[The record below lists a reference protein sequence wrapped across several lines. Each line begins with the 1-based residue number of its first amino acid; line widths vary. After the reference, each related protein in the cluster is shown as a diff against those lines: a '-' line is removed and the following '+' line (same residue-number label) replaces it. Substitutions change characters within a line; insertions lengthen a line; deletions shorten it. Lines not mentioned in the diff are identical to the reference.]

1 MGRAHRPFCLA
12 NLFTEVPLVHSCQA
26 APPSL
31 TLRLEHPRTPS
42 PLKSIIS
49 LALSR
54 LLQPLI
60 RPPLLFICFTTGL
73 LSGRDLV
80 ILGPVFLDR
89 VVSSSTSSPAV
100 FSVPPSVSTPLC
112 PVPLLATRPRL
123 PERAHFPDPDPD
135 QQPRHP
141 PVAIHRRRVSNQ
153 QRYRLVGTRGGSS
166 RGNWPSTASHRR
178 HTGWAAQRAARRAF
192 NSKR

>member
-1 MGRAHRPFCLA
+1 MPGYGCRANYPEQHGTCASSFWLA
-12 NLFTEVPLVHSCQA
+12 NLFTEVPLVHSCHA

-60 RPPLLFICFTTGL
+60 RLPFFFICFAIGL

-80 ILGPVFLDR
+80 IRACLFGPCCFVLDIF
-89 VVSSSTSSPAV
+89 VLPLFSSQRSSRLPW
-100 FSVPPSVSTPLC
+100 SVCLQ
-112 PVPLLATRPRL
+112 PVPDCLSAPI
-123 PERAHFPDPDPD
+123 FP
-135 QQPRHP
+135 
-141 PVAIHRRRVSNQ
+141 
-153 QRYRLVGTRGGSS
+153 T
-166 RGNWPSTASHRR
+166 PSTATVHRSR
-178 HTGWAAQRAARRAF
+178 SVDDAFPTLSGSRIQGPSAQEAVLHTGIGLARPHTADIGVGLR
-192 NSKR
+192 

>member
-1 MGRAHRPFCLA
+1 MERVSNTPISCLAGTATLTISNAMGRAHRPFCLA
-12 NLFTEVPLVHSCQA
+12 NLFAEVPLVHSCQA

-60 RPPLLFICFTTGL
+60 RPLLLFICFTTGL

-80 ILGPVFLDR
+80 ILGPVFLDL
-89 VVSSSTSSPAV
+89 VVSSSTSSPDRPFWSLLRSPHA
-100 FSVPPSVSTPLC
+100 SVPGPAACNPSK
-112 PVPLLATRPRL
+112 
-123 PERAHFPDPDPD
+123 
-135 QQPRHP
+135 
-141 PVAIHRRRVSNQ
+141 
-153 QRYRLVGTRGGSS
+153 
-166 RGNWPSTASHRR
+166 TA
-178 HTGWAAQRAARRAF
+178 
-192 NSKR
+192 